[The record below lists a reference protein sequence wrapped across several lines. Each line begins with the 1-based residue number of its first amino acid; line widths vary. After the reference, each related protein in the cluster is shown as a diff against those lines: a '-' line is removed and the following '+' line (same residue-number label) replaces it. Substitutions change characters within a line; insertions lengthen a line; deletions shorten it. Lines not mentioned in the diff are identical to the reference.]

1 MMIQKQQKTVRAMY
15 VLWII
20 AIATV
25 GCSQQEANE
34 AEPEGRS
41 VAIVTPDQ
49 NGYCPVEENAE
60 GFMTFDQ
67 LSAAALCV
75 SRLFGWPEGRYP
87 DLASAPNENYANGRF
102 ESGYQYTTVG
112 SYYQCAWLGYWVDI
126 QHTGGDRQKQ
136 EVAEYIVTN
145 LPNYANTIPGY
156 PAGIQDASTTRFL
169 QQITVS
175 VQLGDVADVMQ
186 FTRYNCPEDGW
197 LPLPPDVTP
206 AVPVA
211 TPPMDR

>member
-1 MMIQKQQKTVRAMY
+1 MVTRKGHTARLVC
-15 VLWII
+15 VLLTI
-20 AIATV
+20 AIVLV
-25 GCSQQEANE
+25 GCSQQATNE
-34 AEPEGRS
+34 QSGDDQVMAY
-41 VAIVTPDQ
+41 VTPDMD
-49 NGYCPVEENAE
+49 GHCPVEENAE

-112 SYYQCAWLGYWVDI
+112 SYDQCAWLGYWVDI

-197 LPLPPDVTP
+197 LPLPPDMTP

-211 TPPMDR
+211 TPQMDR